1 MLSGG
6 ADSGSTAMWEQQ
18 RQLVQE
24 KQQESDRVKREAHE
38 RDTKLAQRRRE
49 EQERRDAADQKEAEE
64 LQAAFGR
71 PDPLAQRRQEE
82 QRRRDAADQQEAEEL
97 QAAFGERVIDANEE
111 ELQELQEL
119 AKLAER
125 QAPEGMHTTDAVAS
139 NQVSHPHTPRH
150 SLPLGAP

>member
-38 RDTKLAQRRRE
+38 RDTKLAQRRRA

-97 QAAFGERVIDANEE
+97 QAAFSGFSDSPLGDAGLRPPDTIARRPSPLSPSRARVRSEVTWGETQVGR
-111 ELQELQEL
+111 
-119 AKLAER
+119 
-125 QAPEGMHTTDAVAS
+125 PPTT
-139 NQVSHPHTPRH
+139 H
-150 SLPLGAP
+150 SL